1 MSAFGTF
8 PLLRDP
14 QGSCQHRGALP
25 HTPRSP
31 RGRGAGENLLHPY
44 HGALGRLQ
52 PVKAK
57 PQAVASQA
65 LTGFQLRLLRI
76 VLLPPRRWRGVK
88 GGVAVHFTLDALEST
103 TLTVGV
109 GG

>member
-8 PLLRDP
+8 PCYAP
-14 QGSCQHRGALP
+14 
-25 HTPRSP
+25 P
-31 RGRGAGENLLHPY
+31 RGLLTPWGVAPHPTFATWQGCRENLLHPY

-76 VLLPPRRWRGVK
+76 VLLPHGGGGVK

-103 TLTVGV
+103 QHSP
-109 GG
+109 